1 MARTRIE
8 GHDIMLFDETGK
20 SFAFGTNSTL
30 SIETEMQEVSDK
42 DSSVY
47 GSQEPGRISW
57 NITSDH
63 TFDIGTFYS
72 LFDWQQDQSKKQV
85 WYGLRSGYK
94 GDSHVTFDPTSE
106 VNDGTDGNREIDTY
120 TYALCGYVYLQ
131 SLSQTASNGDKANY
145 SITLQGAGP
154 LEKKYFA

>member
-8 GHDIMLFDETGK
+8 GHDIMLFDDQGK

-30 SIETEMQEVSDK
+30 SIETEMNDVSDK
-42 DSSVY
+42 DTSVY

-63 TFDIGTFYS
+63 TFDISTFYS
-72 LFDWQQDQSKKQV
+72 LFEWQQDQSKKMV

-94 GDSHVTFDPTSE
+94 GSESFDPTSE
-106 VNDGTDGNREIDTY
+106 VNNGTDGNRQIDT
-120 TYALCGYVYLQ
+120 TAYALCGYVYLQ
-131 SLSQTASNGDKANY
+131 SITQTASNGDKANY

-154 LEKKYFA
+154 LEKKMFV